1 METIEEQE
9 GVRPRSGEALAP
21 NHYSDTTITR
31 GALPHSPP
39 KSPWR
44 ENSGASLST
53 NGAQYDPNSSMGS
66 ISEYQQLEGTDN
78 VAEPRKIVVLGVP
91 WQTEDAT
98 LLSHFSEFGTV
109 EDAQIMRERYTGKSR
124 GFGFV
129 TFTTT
134 AEAQHATTA
143 EHVIDGRRCEAKFAL
158 PEGKV
163 GSART
168 TRIFIARIPSSVS
181 DIQFRGYFQQFG
193 AVQDAYM
200 PKDPSKQGHRGIG
213 FVTYASPDS
222 VEHVMT
228 GTHVLN
234 GNEVAIDRA
243 TPKERTQGAMLPG
256 RLSMSQPNLHI
267 LSGVGGSAGAA
278 HSGRGAFPAFM
289 RGSGLVGGLGS
300 GVFPP
305 HSPSYYYGEAS
316 GHGGGGG
323 AGLGS
328 RQMSHPVL
336 PSSTS
341 HFGSPLRYGSGSGS
355 GIAGRGSGSVGNL
368 TATAGGSAGAS
379 YGSTST
385 SATTLQ
391 AALQQHLSSNSLSSL
406 DGTVSTSATPHQ
418 QQLINLINA
427 NVTAAGT
434 GVAATGNSDGQFPP
448 RSGPSSSNDL
458 TNMLP
463 QQHLEQQMQHTHP
476 AWMHPGVHS
485 SRISPGNLQDS
496 GAASGSSS
504 IPPAGPPSSRAGP
517 RIFVGKLNRETS
529 DQDVKDYFARFGYVL
544 DVYLPRDR
552 ANKREHRGFGFV
564 TFETEASIQR
574 VVTHGPH
581 YIRGSVSAIDSAVP
595 RQDEMMVLTID
606 TPAVQPYPNHQHMQY
621 LHHQQQQQQQYYP
634 SGPLSPTQQYQ
645 QHVLG
650 GGQHRPTPPVPVPGP
665 GLSEGGGAG
674 GGGHEPQASIKSNPA
689 APETLQAFEGLSLGQ
704 GSAGGAGN
712 TGGSLSAI

>member
-1 METIEEQE
+1 VETIEEQE
-9 GVRPRSGEALAP
+9 GVRSLSGEALPP
-21 NHYSDTTITR
+21 NHFSDTTAMTG
-31 GALPHSPP
+31 GALPHSSPP
-39 KSPWR
+39 KQSPWR

-53 NGAQYDPNSSMGS
+53 SGTQYDPNSSMGS
-66 ISEYQQLEGTDN
+66 ISEYHQMGGSNNIAD
-78 VAEPRKIVVLGVP
+78 PRKIVVLGVP

-109 EDAQIMRERYTGKSR
+109 EEAQIMRERYTGKSR

-129 TFTTT
+129 TFATT
-134 AEAQHATTA
+134 AEAQGATTA

-181 DIQFRGYFQQFG
+181 DIQFRAYFEQFG

-222 VEHVMT
+222 VEDVMAK
-228 GTHVLN
+228 THVLN

-243 TPKERTQGAMLPG
+243 TPKERAQGATLPG

-267 LSGVGGSAGAA
+267 LSGAGGSAGG
-278 HSGRGAFPAFM
+278 SGHGGGMFPAFI
-289 RGSGLVGGLGS
+289 RGSGLGGGLGS

-305 HSPSYYYGEAS
+305 HSPSYYYGEGS
-316 GHGGGGG
+316 GHGEGSG
-323 AGLGS
+323 AGLGN

-341 HFGSPLRYGSGSGS
+341 QFGSPPRYGSGTAISRRGNDSGS
-355 GIAGRGSGSVGNL
+355 NLAATGSG
-368 TATAGGSAGAS
+368 TAGGGYGA
-379 YGSTST
+379 TST
-385 SATTLQ
+385 SATTSATNLQ

-406 DGTVSTSATPHQ
+406 DGNVSTSTTPHQ

-427 NVTAAGT
+427 NVAAAG
-434 GVAATGNSDGQFPP
+434 GGSGQFPLP
-448 RSGPSSSNDL
+448 SGPSSANDL
-458 TNMLP
+458 TAVLP
-463 QQHLEQQMQHTHP
+463 QQHAEQQLQHTHP
-476 AWMHPGVHS
+476 ARMHA
-485 SRISPGNLQDS
+485 SRISPGSLQGGG
-496 GAASGSSS
+496 GAATAGAS
-504 IPPAGPPSSRAGP
+504 ISPAGPPSSRAGP

-552 ANKREHRGFGFV
+552 VNKREHRGFGFV
-564 TFETEASIQR
+564 TFETEASIHR

-581 YIRGSVSAIDSAVP
+581 YIRGSVIAIDSAVP
-595 RQDEMMVLTID
+595 RQDELVLTID
-606 TPAVQPYPNHQHMQY
+606 NSPAVQSYATHPQ
-621 LHHQQQQQQQYYP
+621 LQQQQQQQYYP
-634 SGPLSPTQQYQ
+634 SGPVPPPQQYQ
-645 QHVLG
+645 QQAPG
-650 GGQHRPTPPVPVPGP
+650 GGQHHHTPPMPVPM
-665 GLSEGGGAG
+665 LSEGGGM
-674 GGGHEPQASIKSNPA
+674 GGGHEPQDSLRSNPA
-689 APETLQAFEGLSLGQ
+689 AGGGGAETLQAFEGLRLDQ
-704 GSAGGAGN
+704 ESAETAG
-712 TGGSLSAI
+712 TPGGSLSSI